1 MDAGGR
7 GTTHR
12 CSRTE
17 MDRRLL
23 PQRRMHAEQ
32 KRHPERQGRVAIRA
46 GGRVGKLDLKDY
58 RVQEGRLYVHR
69 LKGSV
74 SAEFKLTDVEN
85 GALRAWL
92 RVRGLAPGP
101 LFCSRNHRA
110 IGRRR
115 LDELMKQYCRLARVP
130 EEKAHMH
137 ALKHS
142 CGTHVAELLGGDVT
156 AVQDHL
162 GHADIRSAT
171 SQSAN

>member
-1 MDAGGR
+1 VVYHR
-7 GTTHR
+7 G
-12 CSRTE
+12 
-17 MDRRLL
+17 L
-23 PQRRMHAEQ
+23 
-32 KRHPERQGRVAIRA
+32 RA
-46 GGRVGKLDLKDY
+46 SEPGKLDLKDY